1 MNGKIKKIS
10 KKILA
15 YILIYVGITI
25 FFTALII
32 GSYLLPNSAIREN
45 IKESVGQLKVEGT
58 GYTPFFLGHAG
69 AMMDNHTD
77 ALMLNIAM
85 NKGMGEDQRTL
96 VRAMENSYY
105 EDETKGG
112 ISSLEN
118 NLPDSQYNNSEYS
131 RYWHGSQVVLRTLLL
146 KYNYV
151 EIRYIFMFVIFLLLG
166 ITIYLI
172 SKQLGLKIVISFVIT
187 ICMMYVILIPMSLQY
202 SFIFIVTLIT
212 MIAVLVTYKYEKQK
226 FIPVIFFITGAL
238 ATYFDLLTYPLIT
251 LGMPIVLTI
260 LLENRK
266 KTKLL
271 DQILLS
277 VKLGI
282 MWTIGYGLLFFTK
295 WVIASIILHKDAISL
310 AINQILFRVNGSE
323 EYPVKRIDVLKQNFD
338 FFFVPT
344 AKELLTIIF
353 VIWAI
358 LFVLTKK
365 KIKDCSI
372 IITLI
377 CIAIVP
383 YVWYITFAGHSSIHS
398 WFTNKIQA
406 MTIFAILSAMSEC
419 IQISDL
425 KKHIKKGDK

>member
-1 MNGKIKKIS
+1 
-10 KKILA
+10 
-15 YILIYVGITI
+15 
-25 FFTALII
+25 
-32 GSYLLPNSAIREN
+32 
-45 IKESVGQLKVEGT
+45 
-58 GYTPFFLGHAG
+58 
-69 AMMDNHTD
+69 
-77 ALMLNIAM
+77 
-85 NKGMGEDQRTL
+85 
-96 VRAMENSYY
+96 
-105 EDETKGG
+105 
-112 ISSLEN
+112 
-118 NLPDSQYNNSEYS
+118 
-131 RYWHGSQVVLRTLLL
+131 
-146 KYNYV
+146 
-151 EIRYIFMFVIFLLLG
+151 
-166 ITIYLI
+166 
-172 SKQLGLKIVISFVIT
+172 
-187 ICMMYVILIPMSLQY
+187 
-202 SFIFIVTLIT
+202 
-212 MIAVLVTYKYEKQK
+212 MIAVLGTYKYEKQK

-323 EYPVKRIDVLKQNFD
+323 AYPVKRIDVLKQNFD

>member
-58 GYTPFFLGHAG
+58 GYTPIFLGHAG

-131 RYWHGSQVVLRTLLL
+131 RYWHGSQVVLRTLLM

-172 SKQLGLKIVISFVIT
+172 SKQLGLKIVISFIIT

-310 AINQILFRVNGSE
+310 AINKILFRVNGSE
-323 EYPVKRIDVLKQNFD
+323 AYPVKRIDVLKQNFD